1 MLKYLFNPE
10 AVAVI
15 GASCDTKKV
24 GYAVVNNL
32 VKFKYTGKVYPIN
45 PTTTEILGLRA
56 YPSLSAV
63 GKKIDLV
70 VICVPARFV
79 PDVMKE
85 CGEAKVKTAVV
96 ITAGFKEAGHEGLLL
111 EQEMVRI
118 AEDYGIRILGPN
130 CLGVMN
136 TSNNMNASF
145 GGEILKGRTALF
157 SQSGALGVAIMDWAL
172 ECNFGFSKV
181 ISLGNKSDLNEADF
195 LEYFID
201 DAETDVV
208 LGYIEDVIDGKR
220 FMEIARKATRVKPVI
235 LIKAG
240 GTASGARAASSH
252 TGALA
257 GSETAFTAAFKQ
269 TGIIRAQGIQ
279 DLFDMALTF
288 SGGKLPAGDRLLIIT
303 NAGGPGIIAADAADK
318 VGITLSPMTR
328 ESINAIA
335 PLLPSSACL
344 YNPVDIIGDATSER
358 YATVLNRAVIDPN
371 VDGILM
377 LLTPQAMTDV
387 GNIAQIIIDSA
398 SKTDKPVISAFV
410 GGKSVHAE
418 IAQMKLH
425 SVPAFSYPET
435 AVGAFKKL
443 CEFSAARK
451 KEQGFERFV
460 IPENNRTAVREM
472 IDEMRATGHSE
483 FGDDSSMQILM
494 HYGFT
499 FPQCGLSRTAREAAV
514 LGKRIGFP
522 VVMKIASPDI
532 LHKTD
537 VGGVKFN
544 IESAEAASDA
554 FVEITANATRFM
566 PAAYL
571 KGVTVYEMVKEGKEV
586 ILGVTYDRTFGHMIM
601 FGLGGI
607 YVEVL
612 KDVSFR
618 IAPVSRDEASDM
630 VTDIRSIALLRGVR
644 GEMPADIGAIVE
656 AIMRISALVTD
667 FPEIRELDIN
677 PLKVMHKG
685 ALALDSRIIF
695 EPPA

>member
-1 MLKYLFNPE
+1 
-10 AVAVI
+10 
-15 GASCDTKKV
+15 
-24 GYAVVNNL
+24 
-32 VKFKYTGKVYPIN
+32 
-45 PTTTEILGLRA
+45 
-56 YPSLSAV
+56 
-63 GKKIDLV
+63 
-70 VICVPARFV
+70 
-79 PDVMKE
+79 
-85 CGEAKVKTAVV
+85 
-96 ITAGFKEAGHEGLLL
+96 
-111 EQEMVRI
+111 
-118 AEDYGIRILGPN
+118 
-130 CLGVMN
+130 
-136 TSNNMNASF
+136 
-145 GGEILKGRTALF
+145 
-157 SQSGALGVAIMDWAL
+157 
-172 ECNFGFSKV
+172 
-181 ISLGNKSDLNEADF
+181 
-195 LEYFID
+195 
-201 DAETDVV
+201 
-208 LGYIEDVIDGKR
+208 
-220 FMEIARKATRVKPVI
+220 
-235 LIKAG
+235 
-240 GTASGARAASSH
+240 
-252 TGALA
+252 
-257 GSETAFTAAFKQ
+257 
-269 TGIIRAQGIQ
+269 
-279 DLFDMALTF
+279 
-288 SGGKLPAGDRLLIIT
+288 
-303 NAGGPGIIAADAADK
+303 
-318 VGITLSPMTR
+318 
-328 ESINAIA
+328 
-335 PLLPSSACL
+335 
-344 YNPVDIIGDATSER
+344 
-358 YATVLNRAVIDPN
+358 
-371 VDGILM
+371 
-377 LLTPQAMTDV
+377 
-387 GNIAQIIIDSA
+387 
-398 SKTDKPVISAFV
+398 
-410 GGKSVHAE
+410 
-418 IAQMKLH
+418 
-425 SVPAFSYPET
+425 
-435 AVGAFKKL
+435 
-443 CEFSAARK
+443 
-451 KEQGFERFV
+451 
-460 IPENNRTAVREM
+460 M

>member
-32 VKFKYTGKVYPIN
+32 VKFKYTGKVFPIN
-45 PTTTEILGLRA
+45 PTAPEVLGLRA

-63 GKKIDLV
+63 GEKIDLA
-70 VICVPARFV
+70 VICIPARFA
-79 PDVMKE
+79 PGVMRE
-85 CGEAKVKTAVV
+85 CGEAKVKATVV

-111 EQEMVRI
+111 EQEMVQI
-118 AEDYGIRILGPN
+118 AKDYGIRILGPN
-130 CLGVMN
+130 CLGVIN

-195 LEYFID
+195 LEYFIN

-235 LIKAG
+235 LVKAG
-240 GTASGARAASSH
+240 GTVSGARAASSH

-257 GSETAFTAAFKQ
+257 GSETAFTAAFRQ

-318 VGITLSPMTR
+318 IGITLSPMTR
-328 ESINAIA
+328 ESIDAIA
-335 PLLPSSACL
+335 PLLPSNACL
-344 YNPVDIIGDATSER
+344 YNPIDIIGDATSER

-387 GNIAQIIIDSA
+387 DNIAEIIIDSA

-410 GGKSVHAE
+410 GGNTVRAAV
-418 IAQMKLH
+418 AQMKLH
-425 SVPAFSYPET
+425 SIPAFSYPEV
-435 AVGAFKKL
+435 AVNAFKKL
-443 CEFSAARK
+443 FEFSATRG
-451 KEQGFERFV
+451 KERGGERFV
-460 IPENNRTAVREM
+460 IPEDNRAAVREM

-522 VVMKIASPDI
+522 VVMKISSPDI

-554 FVEITANATRFM
+554 FIEITANARRFM
-566 PAAYL
+566 PDAYIN
-571 KGVTVYEMVKEGKEV
+571 GVTVYQMVKEGKEV

-618 IAPVSRDEASDM
+618 IAPVSRDEASSM

-644 GEMPADIGAIVE
+644 GERPADIGAIVDG
-656 AIMRISALVTD
+656 IMRVSALVTD

-677 PLKVMHKG
+677 PLKVMYKG

-695 EPPA
+695 EPAA